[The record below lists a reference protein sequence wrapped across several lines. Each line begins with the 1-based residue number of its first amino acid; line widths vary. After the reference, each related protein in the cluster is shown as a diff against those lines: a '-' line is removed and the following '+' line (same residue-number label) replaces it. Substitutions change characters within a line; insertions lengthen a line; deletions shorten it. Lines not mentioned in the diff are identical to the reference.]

1 VRVLYVTNGFP
12 YPLTSGYL
20 RHWFLINELA
30 GSGHEIALLSL
41 SGRPVESEDR
51 AVVESVC
58 ASVTVVPASGG
69 SRLRRQ
75 VATAVPAA
83 PVDGPAAE
91 LGRRGAALA
100 GTWRPDVVLF
110 SGKRTYPV
118 LGPLPELPVVS
129 DLCDATSSRLK
140 AGLRHG
146 SVAMAPAR
154 LVEWAGIRHVE
165 RRLLA
170 RSSSVLFAS
179 ARDRDAVV
187 PAGGAGRAVVVPN
200 GVDLGYWQRGSDTL
214 GQDTVVF
221 TGAMD
226 YGPNEDAAL
235 QLVQAVWPLVRA
247 ERPGAELLVVGRDPG
262 PDLRRAATEGAGV
275 TVTGTVPDVRPFLER
290 ASVFAAPLRV
300 GAGIQ
305 NKVLEALAMEVPV
318 VASSLAAGGLRTPEG
333 QDPPLSVADGPA
345 ATAAAVVAA
354 LRRAESDPTPAA
366 EGRAF
371 VAAHFSWRR
380 SGELVAGALE
390 RATVG
395 VGHR

>member
-1 VRVLYVTNGFP
+1 MRVLYVTNGFP

-30 GSGHEIALLSL
+30 GAGHEIALLSL
-41 SGRPVESEDR
+41 ARSVSAEDR

-58 ASVTVVPASGG
+58 DSVTVVPASGG
-69 SRLRRQ
+69 SRLRRRL
-75 VATAVPAA
+75 ATAVPAA

-100 GTWRPDVVLF
+100 DTWRPDAVLF

-118 LGPLPELPVVS
+118 LAPLPELPVVS
-129 DLCDATSSRLK
+129 DLCDATSSRLR

-146 SVAMAPAR
+146 SPVMAPAR
-154 LVEWAGIRHVE
+154 VVEWAGIRHVE

-187 PAGGAGRAVVVPN
+187 PAAGDRRAVVVPN
-200 GVDLGYWQRGSDTL
+200 GVDLGYWQRSGDSL
-214 GQDTVVF
+214 GRDTVVF

-226 YGPNEDAAL
+226 YGPNADAAL

-247 ERPGAELLVVGRDPG
+247 ERPAAELLVVGRDPA
-262 PDLRRAATEGAGV
+262 PDLRRAADEVAGV

-318 VASSLAAGGLRTPEG
+318 VASALAAGGLRTPEG
-333 QDPPLSVADGPA
+333 QDPPLTVVDGPA

-354 LRRAESDPTPAA
+354 LQRVEADPTPAA

-380 SGELVAGALE
+380 SGELVAEALE

-395 VGHR
+395 ARR